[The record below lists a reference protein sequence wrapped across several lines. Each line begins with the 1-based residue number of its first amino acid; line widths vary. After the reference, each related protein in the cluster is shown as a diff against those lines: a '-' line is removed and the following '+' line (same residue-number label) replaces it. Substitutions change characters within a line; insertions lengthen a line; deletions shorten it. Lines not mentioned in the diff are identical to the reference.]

1 MKKLTCKQREGS
13 MLRKALLPAL
23 IAVLLP
29 FAALAKDI
37 VPNTI
42 DCAAFAKLPDGSW
55 QVAGTTT
62 FDAGAATQV
71 TLSNKAIS
79 RRAMDVGGA
88 DLFDV
93 IEAKCGA
100 AK

>member
-1 MKKLTCKQREGS
+1 LQKL
-13 MLRKALLPAL
+13 A
-23 IAVLLP
+23 
-29 FAALAKDI
+29 
-37 VPNTI
+37 
-42 DCAAFAKLPDGSW
+42 DGSW